1 MPWVKGQ
8 SGNANGRAKGRRVR
22 ITERFLRDLELVW
35 REKGR
40 DALYAAAETE
50 PAQFAKLAQ
59 GLLPKDTNLT
69 VTHELSNSFK
79 AALLAAQHTISGA
92 ETVIDVTPEPA
103 DYAKPL

>member
-59 GLLPKDTNLT
+59 GLLPKD
-69 VTHELSNSFK
+69 VQHSHIHELSSSF
-79 AALLAAQHTISGA
+79 AAAIRAAQHTISGDEA
-92 ETVIDVTPEPA
+92 VIDVTPEPA
-103 DYAKPL
+103 DDAK